1 MGRGFN
7 MYKRKTALYFVIVFL
22 YIWLLIPAFSS
33 CGSIWTDKQEKPDE
47 LLTQADTKVRSSFL
61 VKMDDLKAINLA
73 ANYLKESGETV
84 SFKET
89 YIEYH
94 DAGKTAETIQL
105 AGGNFIEY
113 EGDYLEIRFY
123 KGEGEEVSPDDE
135 CIVVYIGED
144 GKILGQ
150 NIIGD

>member
-1 MGRGFN
+1 
-7 MYKRKTALYFVIVFL
+7 MYKENCLILYCISLYSCLYRLFL
-22 YIWLLIPAFSS
+22 PAAAY
-33 CGSIWTDKQEKPDE
+33 GQIREKPDE